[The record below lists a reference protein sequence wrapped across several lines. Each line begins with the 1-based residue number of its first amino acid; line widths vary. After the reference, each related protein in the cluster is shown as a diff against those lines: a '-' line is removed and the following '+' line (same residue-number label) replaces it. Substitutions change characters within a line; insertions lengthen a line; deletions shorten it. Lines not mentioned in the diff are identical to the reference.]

1 MQAEVGSWVVGGGVS
16 QPVKARWGQD
26 QIEAE
31 VYMVCLGG
39 EIAKAEAVGEGTDRV
54 LFKETC

>member
-1 MQAEVGSWVVGGGVS
+1 MGIGGGVS